1 MAMKILIAGDL
12 CPFRRVADLVGAK
25 NYAAVCHSVKPV
37 IEAADYSLVNLECPV
52 VEHPAQPI
60 PKCGPNLKTTRE
72 AVEMAVYAGFKAV
85 TLANNHILDYGE
97 VGMADTLAALEH
109 CGVDRVGAGRDLAE
123 AQRILYK
130 EIGGRTVAFV
140 NCCEHEFSIAGPKTP
155 GANPLNPVRQYYA
168 IRDAR
173 AAADFVIVIVHGGHE
188 YYRLPSPRMQELYRY
203 FVDLGADAVINH
215 HQHCFSGCER
225 YRGKPILYGL
235 GNFCFDN
242 PAERNSAWNEGYMV
256 ELSLGQSVDF
266 ELIPY
271 IQCNDTPDVLLRR
284 GDDLRRFREQI
295 DRLNRII
302 ADPALLA
309 DHHTRW
315 MRRTSANYRTGFTPY
330 YPDRYLSAACEKG
343 LLPAFM
349 GWRKR
354 LRLLN
359 FIECEAHRD
368 RVIDMLKNS

>member
-1 MAMKILIAGDL
+1 MEILIAGDL
-12 CPFRRVADLVGAK
+12 CPLERVADLIAAK
-25 NYAAVCHSVKPV
+25 QYASVCRSVKPV
-37 IEAADYSLVNLECPV
+37 IEAANYSLVNLECPV

-72 AVEMAVYAGFKAV
+72 AVDMVACAGFKAV

-97 VGMADTLAALEH
+97 VGMDDTLAALEH
-109 CGVDRVGAGRDLAE
+109 YGVDHVGAGRSLSE
-123 AQRILYK
+123 AQSVLYK
-130 EIGGRTVAFV
+130 QINGNSVAFV
-140 NCCEHEFSIAGPKTP
+140 NCCEHEFSIAGETTP
-155 GANPLNPVRQYYA
+155 GANPLDPVQQYYA

-173 AAADFVIVIVHGGHE
+173 AKANFVIVIVHGGHE
-188 YYRLPSPRMQELYRY
+188 YYQLPSPRMQDLYRY
-203 FVDLGADAVINH
+203 FIDLGADAVINH

-225 YRGKPILYGL
+225 YHGKPIFYGL
-235 GNFCFDN
+235 GNFCFDSST
-242 PAERNSAWNEGYMV
+242 ERNSTWNEGYMV
-256 ELSLGQSVDF
+256 KLSLGQGVDF

-271 IQCNDTPDVLLRR
+271 IQCNDTPDVLLC
-284 GDDLRRFREQI
+284 GGNDLRWFNERI
-295 DRLNRII
+295 DSLNRII
-302 ADPALLA
+302 ADRKQLA

-315 MRRTSANYRTGFTPY
+315 MCETSDLYRTGFSPY
-330 YPDRYLSAACEKG
+330 SNRYLRAAFEKG

-349 GWRKR
+349 GQRKR